1 MQKDAN
7 ELLSVHVELCWKIET
22 DYNREIWRF
31 YEKQQ
36 YLDCWFSYTMLLEN
50 FALSQPRWIMLN
62 IKLSLMSFTLLALA
76 GCQSMPKVAQE
87 TPNQAFSAE
96 TESGEAQER
105 LNQINFKQLKKEQNR
120 PIIALVLGSGGARG
134 YAHIG
139 AIQVLE
145 QSGIRP
151 DFIVGTSAGSIVGS
165 LYASGKNAN
174 QIRDIALNMKA
185 NDVRD
190 IRLDMKGFFDGQKV
204 EDYVNEQ
211 VSDMPLQHLPIPMYV
226 VATQLKEGKKVVFN
240 YGNTGQAVRASVS
253 IPSMFIPTKIG
264 ADEYVDGGLVS
275 PVPVDVARKLGAD
288 IIIAVDILAQP
299 MYTETSN
306 VWGLFNQNINI
317 MQKNLAQIELK
328 NADIVIQP
336 DLREKVHIF
345 DVSGRESTMQA
356 GVDATVA
363 QLEQIQKVFAQKN
376 YKQKLNIQ
384 SIQARTHWSRVISK

>member
-1 MQKDAN
+1 
-7 ELLSVHVELCWKIET
+7 
-22 DYNREIWRF
+22 
-31 YEKQQ
+31 
-36 YLDCWFSYTMLLEN
+36 
-50 FALSQPRWIMLN
+50 MLN
-62 IKLSLMSFTLLALA
+62 IKLSLMSFTLLALV

-87 TPNQAFSAE
+87 TPSQAFSAE

-151 DFIVGTSAGSIVGS
+151 DFIVGTSAGSIVGT

-185 NDVRD
+185 SDVRD

-211 VSDMPLQHLPIPMYV
+211 VSDVPLQRLPIPMYV

-240 YGNTGQAVRASVS
+240 
-253 IPSMFIPTKIG
+253 
-264 ADEYVDGGLVS
+264 
-275 PVPVDVARKLGAD
+275 
-288 IIIAVDILAQP
+288 
-299 MYTETSN
+299 
-306 VWGLFNQNINI
+306 
-317 MQKNLAQIELK
+317 
-328 NADIVIQP
+328 
-336 DLREKVHIF
+336 
-345 DVSGRESTMQA
+345 
-356 GVDATVA
+356 
-363 QLEQIQKVFAQKN
+363 
-376 YKQKLNIQ
+376 
-384 SIQARTHWSRVISK
+384 

>member
-1 MQKDAN
+1 
-7 ELLSVHVELCWKIET
+7 
-22 DYNREIWRF
+22 
-31 YEKQQ
+31 
-36 YLDCWFSYTMLLEN
+36 
-50 FALSQPRWIMLN
+50 
-62 IKLSLMSFTLLALA
+62 MSFTLLALA

-87 TPNQAFSAE
+87 MPSQAFSAE

-105 LNQINFKQLKKEQNR
+105 FNQINFKQLKKEQNR

-211 VSDMPLQHLPIPMYV
+211 VSDVPLQRLPIPMYV

-345 DVSGRESTMQA
+345 DVSGRELTMQA

-363 QLEQIQKVFAQKN
+363 QLGQIQKVFAQKN

-384 SIQARTHWSRVISK
+384 SIQVRTH